1 MTGVVAHISKMASKL
16 NTINFPKCVLILLF
30 LKFEESDPSESNNIK
45 KNIKNIMSLSTKLVR

>member
-1 MTGVVAHISKMASKL
+1 MTGVVAHISKIASKL

-30 LKFEESDPSESNNIK
+30 LNGSKKATNNIK